1 MVKIEI
7 ENEEARILIAVL
19 IHTHAAIRDDYS
31 KRYDSK
37 IDKELALIQMD
48 GIERIRQQLT
58 SALGVE

>member
-7 ENEEARILIAVL
+7 ESEEARILIAVL
-19 IHTHAAIRDDYS
+19 LHAHSAIRDDYS

-48 GIERIRQQLT
+48 SIERIRQLLT
-58 SALGVE
+58 SSLGVE